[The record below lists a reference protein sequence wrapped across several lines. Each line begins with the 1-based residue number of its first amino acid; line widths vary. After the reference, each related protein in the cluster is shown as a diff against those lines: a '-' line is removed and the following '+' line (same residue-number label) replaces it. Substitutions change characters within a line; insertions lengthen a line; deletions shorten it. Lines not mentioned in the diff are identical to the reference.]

1 MNYPLATKLAC
12 ARRLTWLSYFFFM
25 VTLLAGGFTAGTPA
39 TLVVIGALPLLLFL
53 PGMARGNPRSLVL
66 LCFVS
71 LFYFTVLVTR
81 VGRPYPSP
89 YDILALTFIIILF
102 NAAMFYSRWQ
112 QRQLAANR
120 ASAEHN
126 APKD

>member
-12 ARRLTWLSYFFFM
+12 ARWLTWVSYFFFIVM
-25 VTLLAGGFTAGTPA
+25 LLAGGFTAGTPT

-66 LCFVS
+66 LCFVT

-81 VGRPYPSP
+81 VARPSP
-89 YDILALTFIIILF
+89 FLYDMLALTFVVILF

-112 QRQLAANR
+112 QRQLAADR
-120 ASAEHN
+120 ADAEN
-126 APKD
+126 NTPKD